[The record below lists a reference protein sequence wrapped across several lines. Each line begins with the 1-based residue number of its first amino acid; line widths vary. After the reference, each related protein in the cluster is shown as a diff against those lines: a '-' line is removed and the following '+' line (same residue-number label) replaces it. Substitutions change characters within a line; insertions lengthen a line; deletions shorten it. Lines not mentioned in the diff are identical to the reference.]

1 MRKILT
7 IFFVL
12 ALFAHAFAIDADLGE
27 VGVGARPLSL
37 GKAYVGMPTDASAI
51 FMNPAGLAYQSA
63 LKITTMTGKLLN
75 DVTYISAGGAIPVD
89 GGDLGIAYINAST
102 TGIPLTTLTHTATQ
116 DIITQQG
123 VTDYQSSVMY
133 LSYAQEIIPRLMLGA
148 NLKMFL
154 QGFSQSSGTLSGANG
169 NGFDMDL
176 GALYNLRK
184 EISIGGVVQ
193 NLLPTSMGGK
203 FTWANG
209 QIEGIPA
216 VAKLGLS
223 ANILGDDGFYQYKEQ
238 IVKVNLDS
246 ENAIVQRLPGLW
258 HLGCE
263 WGLNEYFTIRAGV
276 DQMAKAADGGWGVDN
291 NLTGG
296 IGLKYRGFSFDYAYH
311 QYGDLTDNATHYF
324 SLGFVGV
331 PEKVKQ
337 EIKKQ
342 KEEKDQKLLMPTI
355 KIKTGIKSFNDV
367 KEGFWAKDA
376 IEYLA
381 TLGMIGGYPDNTF
394 RPDQPL
400 TRAELATLLVK
411 AKGFEPKIP
420 ESNLFADVPTNHW
433 AAPYISVAL
442 DHKYISGYPDGT
454 FLPWKEVN
462 RAEAVV
468 VLSKFDGLSEP
479 LSLSENPFPD
489 VFKRHWA
496 ARWIAVAKNAGLLE
510 YLSGKNFE
518 PDKTL
523 TRAEAAE
530 IISKTDYAKAKII
543 ELLKK

>member
-1 MRKILT
+1 MRQILI
-7 IFFVL
+7 IFFIL
-12 ALFAHAFAIDADLGE
+12 ALFAHAFAINADLGE

-37 GKAYVGMPTDASAI
+37 GKAYVGMPTDASAL

-63 LKITTMTGKLLN
+63 LKITTMTGKLLS
-75 DVTYISAGGAIPVD
+75 DVTYISAAAAYPVA

-102 TGIPLTTLTHTATQ
+102 TGIPLTTLTSTATQ

-123 VTDYQSSVMY
+123 VTDYQSSVLY
-133 LSYAQEIIPRLMLGA
+133 LSYAQEVIPKLMLGS
-148 NLKMFL
+148 NFKIFL
-154 QGFSQSSGTLSGANG
+154 QGFSQTSGVLNGASG
-169 NGFDMDL
+169 NGYDMDL
-176 GALYNLRK
+176 GALYQLRK
-184 EISIGGVVQ
+184 ELSLGAVVQ
-193 NLLPTSMGGK
+193 NLLPTSLGGK

-209 QIEGIPA
+209 QTEGIPA
-216 VAKLGLS
+216 VAKLGIA
-223 ANILGDDGFYQYKEQ
+223 ANILGDDGFYQYKNQ
-238 IVKVNLDS
+238 VVKLALDS
-246 ENAIVQRLPGLW
+246 ENAVKLSRPGLW

-263 WGLNEYFTIRAGV
+263 WGLNEYFTIRGGV
-276 DQMAKAADGGWGVDN
+276 DQMVKAVDGGWGVDN
-291 NLTGG
+291 NLTAG

-311 QYGDLTDNATHYF
+311 QYGDLTDNTTHYF

-355 KIKTGIKSFNDV
+355 KIKTGIKSFTDV
-367 KEGFWAKDA
+367 KEGFWAKDP

-420 ESNLFADVPTNHW
+420 EANLFSDVPTSHW

-442 DHKYISGYPDGT
+442 DHKYISGYPNGT
-454 FLPWKEVN
+454 FMPWKEVT

-468 VLSKFDGLSEP
+468 VLSKFAGLSEP
-479 LSLSENPFPD
+479 VSLSENPFPD

-496 ARWIAVAKNAGLLE
+496 ARWIAVAKGYGLLE

-518 PDKTL
+518 PDRDL

-530 IISKTDYAKAKII
+530 IISKTDYAKAKIL